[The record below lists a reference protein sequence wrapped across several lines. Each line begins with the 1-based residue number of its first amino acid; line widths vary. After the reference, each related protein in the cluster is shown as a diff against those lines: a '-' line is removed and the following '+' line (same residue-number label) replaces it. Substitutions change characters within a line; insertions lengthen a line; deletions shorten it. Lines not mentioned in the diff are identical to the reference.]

1 MRVYTLSAVGI
12 ALLCTIP
19 FTVGAASAPDE
30 AQTITALATVKTA
43 GGASTSAPL
52 TVTVR
57 QFTTDAERSELMAVL
72 KKGGTTAARAEL
84 VKRRDIG
91 TVQLG
96 ARMTP
101 IKFAYPRS
109 TGDGRLITVVT
120 AEPLVFL
127 GAGLPGAKPTSG
139 YELGL
144 VMLQV
149 AASGPG
155 SGELV
160 PATKIR
166 LNEQDAIVTEDYSG
180 EVVRL
185 TNVVAK

>member
-1 MRVYTLSAVGI
+1 MRVHTLSAVGV

-19 FTVGAASAPDE
+19 FTARAAAAPAE
-30 AQTITALATVKTA
+30 VQTLTALATVKTV
-43 GGASTSAPL
+43 GGASPSAPL
-52 TVTVR
+52 TVVVR
-57 QFTTDAERSELMAVL
+57 QFTTDAERSELMAAL
-72 KKGGTTAARAEL
+72 KKGGTASARALL

-101 IKFAYPRS
+101 IKFAYARA

-120 AEPLVFL
+120 AQPLVFL

-139 YELGL
+139 YDLGL

-180 EVVRL
+180 EVVHL
-185 TNVVAK
+185 TNVVGK

>member
-1 MRVYTLSAVGI
+1 MRLHTPPAVGV

-19 FTVGAASAPDE
+19 FTVGAAGAPDA
-30 AQTITALATVKTA
+30 AQTITATATVKTA

-57 QFTTDAERSELMAVL
+57 QFTTDAQRNELMAAL
-72 KKGGTTAARAEL
+72 KKGGTASARAML

-101 IKFAYPRS
+101 IKFAYART

-127 GAGLPGAKPTSG
+127 GAGLPGAKPTTG
-139 YELGL
+139 YDLGL

-160 PATKIR
+160 PATKIK

-180 EVVRL
+180 EVVHL
-185 TNVVAK
+185 TNVVGK

>member
-1 MRVYTLSAVGI
+1 MRVHTLSAIGL
-12 ALLCTIP
+12 ALLSTIP
-19 FTVGAASAPDE
+19 FTVGAAGAPDE
-30 AQTITALATVKTA
+30 AHTITATATVKTA
-43 GGASTSAPL
+43 SGASASAPV

-57 QFTTDAERSELMAVL
+57 QFTTDAQRSELMAAL
-72 KKGGTTAARAEL
+72 KKGGTASARAVL

-101 IKFAYPRS
+101 IKFAYARP

-127 GAGLPGAKPTSG
+127 GAGLPGAKPTAG
-139 YELGL
+139 YDLGL
-144 VMLQV
+144 VMLQM

-180 EVVRL
+180 EVVHL
-185 TNVVAK
+185 TNVVGK